1 VHIDLCG
8 PLPSA
13 SFYGCKYL
21 LTFIDDFFICTWVCF
36 LKQKSEFFNIFL
48 AYKTLVEKQF
58 GQQLQRLRT
67 YDGGE
72 YVNNKFIGYCT
83 AQGIYMHHIVPHTP

>member
-1 VHIDLCG
+1 MIKLLQFT
-8 PLPSA
+8 LPWLKQVCCLHVSQE
-13 SFYGCKYL
+13 
-21 LTFIDDFFICTWVCF
+21 LTFFPEF
-36 LKQKSEFFNIFL
+36 LYMFL

-72 YVNNKFIGYCT
+72 YVNNKFIGYYI